1 MSRVCVMH
9 EYALRTS
16 PSTDGVRSYRSWQGL
31 APSSRPVSSRPPA
44 RIRLATE
51 EPNERTLGA
60 AVVVGRSHGNVRRLE
75 LDAVLDGQ
83 QAHVRRVTYRRD
95 ESQPASPSAAARMQR
110 PRHPPGFWSE
120 PKPERPLHPPGVRL
134 WPEYNPSPST
144 TTRFGRARGWR
155 TGDRYARR
163 ATTRF
168 GRARASRAVNW
179 T

>member
-1 MSRVCVMH
+1 MYTV
-9 EYALRTS
+9 
-16 PSTDGVRSYRSWQGL
+16 
-31 APSSRPVSSRPPA
+31 RPPA
-44 RIRLATE
+44 LKLLARIATE

-75 LDAVLDGQ
+75 LDAVLGGQ

-110 PRHPPGFWSE
+110 QTRSARRPARQRPRHPPGFWPE
-120 PKPERPLHPPGVRL
+120 PKPERPLHPPGLDSGLNIIQARRRRRDL
-134 WPEYNPSPST
+134 A
-144 TTRFGRARGWR
+144 GRAGGELV
-155 TGDRYARR
+155 TVTH